1 MYQVGIG
8 GFLEP
13 YDEYNYQQDFI
24 ESTSSTHHL
33 NNNVDGSSGREG
45 PALSSSSSV
54 LSEGGGNAEGVVH
67 YQSERLPL
75 TNFDLNRWTALQ
87 GLSDVERK
95 LDGESSS
102 SSSSSRVRKLKITPD
117 FFKYTEHND
126 PYDLPDEA
134 DVNTDVDVTTTTTS
148 RNLKK
153 KQADSFADDE
163 APIVRSTFPPVNT
176 KIGPNQS
183 FGALVSDDGTGVK
196 SVCLQL
202 RDHVNSLSDCFELVN
217 VGRDVYELTFDGFD
231 AYEGMTWS
239 YRVRSKDKARNR
251 VNTPWADF
259 IINISG
265 KGQGQEE
272 EEEGDVGGGGG
283 DTGVLT
289 EEVSDESWPYG
300 GLVQKSTGRILFF
313 FDGNA
318 YVCTG
323 TVLDDEVEDRTVIVS
338 TSYYM
343 HVFQLGELLS
353 LSIPARIV
361 TDLSHL

>member
-1 MYQVGIG
+1 MGIG

-13 YDEYNYQQDFI
+13 YDENNYQQDFV
-24 ESTSSTHHL
+24 ETTHL
-33 NNNVDGSSGREG
+33 NAGANEG
-45 PALSSSSSV
+45 PALSSSSA

-87 GLSDVERK
+87 GFSDVERK

-102 SSSSSRVRKLKITPD
+102 SGVRKLKITPD

-126 PYDLPDEA
+126 PYDLPDE
-134 DVNTDVDVTTTTTS
+134 VDVGDGFTTS
-148 RNLKK
+148 RNLKRNK
-153 KQADSFADDE
+153 ADSFADNE
-163 APIVRSTFPPVNT
+163 APIVRSTFPPINT

-231 AYEGMTWS
+231 AFEGMTWS

-265 KGQGQEE
+265 KGQHQDGEDE
-272 EEEGDVGGGGG
+272 DEHTGDGDGEGDRSGEV
-283 DTGVLT
+283 GVLT

-338 TSYYM
+338 SHIFRIFESCCHFQLSM
-343 HVFQLGELLS
+343 HVY
-353 LSIPARIV
+353 
-361 TDLSHL
+361 